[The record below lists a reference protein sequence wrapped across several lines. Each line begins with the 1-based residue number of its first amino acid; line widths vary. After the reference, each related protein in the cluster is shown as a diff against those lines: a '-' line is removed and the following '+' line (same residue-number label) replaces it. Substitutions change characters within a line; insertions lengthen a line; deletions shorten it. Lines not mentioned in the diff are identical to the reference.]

1 MRIIVLL
8 VSLWSL
14 PSWAVLPVETW
25 KTANGAKVLFIAG
38 RDLPMVDVRVT
49 FNAGSA
55 RDGELPGLARLTNAV
70 LVEGAAGIPGQVLF
84 QRLEDVGAEFS
95 NRSYRDMALLGLR
108 VLSDEQP
115 LREAGDVIADMLTR
129 PDFPQ
134 DAVDR
139 DRASLIAGVRSR
151 AELARSV
158 ATDAL
163 FETLYAGHPY
173 AHPSGGTEAAL
184 KAITREDLLAFH
196 RRYYVARNAVV
207 AIVGDLDS
215 DGAKALAEKLVGRLP
230 AGEPAQ
236 RLPPPKPDSSRK
248 RIRVA
253 HPGVQSHVYLAGVGV
268 AHGDPDRTPLHVGN
282 HLLGG
287 NGLVSLLSEKLRG
300 ELGLTYSV
308 SSRFTPMGAP
318 GPFRIGLQT
327 RADQVDEA
335 LQAVDEVLD
344 GFLRRPLDPE
354 QVARTKQNLTGGF
367 ALRIAG
373 NGRLLDQLSF
383 IGFYDYP
390 TDWLS
395 AYIGRIE
402 AVTPEDIQDAFRRRV
417 RRDEMITVI
426 VGPQSRE

>member
-1 MRIIVLL
+1 MRIIALML
-8 VSLWSL
+8 SLWSL
-14 PSWAVLPVETW
+14 PAWAILPIETW
-25 KTANGAKVLFIAG
+25 ETGNGAKVLFMAG

-55 RDGELPGLARLTNAV
+55 RDGDRPGLARLTNAV
-70 LVEGAAGIPGQVLF
+70 LVEGAGGVSGPVLF
-84 QRLEDVGAEFS
+84 RRLEDMGAEFS
-95 NRSYRDMALLGLR
+95 NGSYRDMALLGVR
-108 VLSDEQP
+108 VLSDAQP
-115 LREAGDVIADMLTR
+115 LREAGEVMAEMLAR

-151 AELARSV
+151 AESARSV

-163 FETLYAGHPY
+163 FKTLYAGHPY
-173 AHPSGGTEAAL
+173 AHHSGGTGASL
-184 KAITREDLLAFH
+184 KAITREDLIAFH

-207 AIVGDLDS
+207 AIVGDLDL
-215 DGAKALAEKLVGRLP
+215 DRAKALAEQWVGRLP

-236 RLPPPKPDSSRK
+236 RLPPPTPDLSRK
-248 RIRVA
+248 VIRIA
-253 HPGVQSHVYLAGVGV
+253 HPGAQSHVSLAGVGI
-268 AHGDPDRTPLHVGN
+268 AHGDPDRTALQVGN

-318 GPFRIGLQT
+318 GPFRISLQT

-344 GFLRRPLDPE
+344 GFLQRPLDPD
-354 QVARTKQNLTGGF
+354 QVTAAKRNLTGGF

-383 IGFYDYP
+383 MGFYDYP
-390 TDWLS
+390 TDWLD
-395 AYIGRIE
+395 AYIDRIE
-402 AVTPEDIQDAFRRRV
+402 AVTAEDIQDVFRRRA

-426 VGPQSRE
+426 VGPQS